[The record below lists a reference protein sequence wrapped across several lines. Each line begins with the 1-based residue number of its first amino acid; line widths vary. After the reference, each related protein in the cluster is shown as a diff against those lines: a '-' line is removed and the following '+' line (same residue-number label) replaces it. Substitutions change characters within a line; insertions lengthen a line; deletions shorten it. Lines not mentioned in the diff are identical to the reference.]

1 MERLSHQINEAVR
14 REEWVP
20 ISLVAGGP
28 QISHLFY
35 ADDLL
40 LFSQA
45 DVEHASAIGR
55 CLAEFGAA
63 SGLEVSKDKSSI
75 FCSKNT
81 TRDLAALVSSTLN
94 FPLTQDLGRYLG
106 VPVLH
111 GRTTRGTYQ
120 PIIDKLDNKLS
131 GWKAKSLSLAGR
143 VTLAKSAL
151 SAIPA
156 YVMQTTVL
164 PATTCEAIDK
174 RIRDFVWGSTSEE
187 RKSHLISW
195 EQVCKPKALGG
206 LGLRLARELNV
217 AYLVKL
223 AFCFFQ
229 RSEVLWVRVL
239 QSKYFWETA
248 TELILQIA
256 AMSPPNAANGDD
268 TWVWGCESNGKFS
281 INSAYDL
288 ITRPVNPRPLVDW
301 KRIWQWVG
309 PNRVKHFLWL
319 ASHGKLLT
327 NAERMRRHMAN
338 PFLASTDLNSWI
350 DSLVRHD
357 QALLL
362 GIVCWYLWK
371 ARNEEVFTNA
381 TQRPQEVGKRALT
394 WTQVVKEA
402 FASEHS
408 ILGATPARTRSDVRW
423 DPGGTEAGEVILNT
437 DGSVDPSSGRAA
449 AGGLIRDSLGRCTS
463 AFALNLGSCSITR
476 AEIRG
481 ILAGLIMAWDAGFRK
496 VAVQS
501 DSQVAISLLLNGDVP
516 THHHAGE
523 IMLIRSL
530 LQRDWSVR
538 VAHIYREA
546 NKSADFLASL
556 GHDKDL
562 GIHYLDVSDCN
573 LGYFLRLDCMGISEP
588 RTFMIN

>member
-1 MERLSHQINEAVR
+1 MLEGSRSGIRDGKGTSFWTGRWLDSGVRLIDQVEAHW
-14 REEWVP
+14 EEVEP
-20 ISLVAGGP
+20 EDCVLSFTTAGGEWNFDKMRR
-28 QISHLFY
+28 H
-35 ADDLL
+35 
-40 LFSQA
+40 
-45 DVEHASAIGR
+45 
-55 CLAEFGAA
+55 LAE
-63 SGLEVSKDKSSI
+63 
-75 FCSKNT
+75 
-81 TRDLAALVSSTLN
+81 
-94 FPLTQDLGRYLG
+94 
-106 VPVLH
+106 
-111 GRTTRGTYQ
+111 
-120 PIIDKLDNKLS
+120 
-131 GWKAKSLSLAGR
+131 
-143 VTLAKSAL
+143 
-151 SAIPA
+151 
-156 YVMQTTVL
+156 
-164 PATTCEAIDK
+164 
-174 RIRDFVWGSTSEE
+174 
-187 RKSHLISW
+187 
-195 EQVCKPKALGG
+195 
-206 LGLRLARELNV
+206 
-217 AYLVKL
+217 
-223 AFCFFQ
+223 
-229 RSEVLWVRVL
+229 
-239 QSKYFWETA
+239 
-248 TELILQIA
+248 ELILQIA

-327 NAERMRRHMAN
+327 NAERMRRHMAVNGDCHRCLGIEESVLHVIRDCPFARQVWSSVGFQSDN

>member
-1 MERLSHQINEAVR
+1 
-14 REEWVP
+14 
-20 ISLVAGGP
+20 
-28 QISHLFY
+28 
-35 ADDLL
+35 
-40 LFSQA
+40 
-45 DVEHASAIGR
+45 
-55 CLAEFGAA
+55 
-63 SGLEVSKDKSSI
+63 
-75 FCSKNT
+75 
-81 TRDLAALVSSTLN
+81 
-94 FPLTQDLGRYLG
+94 
-106 VPVLH
+106 
-111 GRTTRGTYQ
+111 
-120 PIIDKLDNKLS
+120 
-131 GWKAKSLSLAGR
+131 
-143 VTLAKSAL
+143 
-151 SAIPA
+151 
-156 YVMQTTVL
+156 
-164 PATTCEAIDK
+164 
-174 RIRDFVWGSTSEE
+174 
-187 RKSHLISW
+187 
-195 EQVCKPKALGG
+195 
-206 LGLRLARELNV
+206 
-217 AYLVKL
+217 
-223 AFCFFQ
+223 
-229 RSEVLWVRVL
+229 
-239 QSKYFWETA
+239 
-248 TELILQIA
+248 
-256 AMSPPNAANGDD
+256 MSPPNAANGDD

-327 NAERMRRHMAN
+327 NAERMRRHMAVN
-338 PFLASTDLNSWI
+338 GDCH
-350 DSLVRHD
+350 RC
-357 QALLL
+357 L
-362 GIVCWYLWK
+362 GIEESVLHVIRDCPF
-371 ARNEEVFTNA
+371 AR
-381 TQRPQEVGKRALT
+381 
-394 WTQVVKEA
+394 QVWSSV
-402 FASEHS
+402 
-408 ILGATPARTRSDVRW
+408 
-423 DPGGTEAGEVILNT
+423 EAGEVILNT